1 MKYATPFVYIEYADM
16 GKPNYIIDGHK
27 YIGEGRY
34 KDFYFVTTE
43 NAFIGNP
50 EIGLIPPSPYTGNTP
65 LPKNRIPLVK
75 QILLEIL
82 LWKHKKVK
90 ETAQ

>member
-1 MKYATPFVYIEYADM
+1 MKNFGYMEYADM

-34 KDFYFVTTE
+34 NDFYFVTTE
-43 NAFIGNP
+43 NAVTGEPN
-50 EIGLIPPSPYTGNTP
+50 IGLIPPSPGDGDTP
-65 LPKNRIPLVK
+65 LPKNKIPLVK

-82 LWKHKKVK
+82 LWKHKRVK
-90 ETAQ
+90 ETA